1 MVKINKNIKKT
12 IINNFSLFDKK
23 LYGDLEPNRNEIIF
37 NFNINKNANIKN
49 GKFKKK
55 IWILDF
61 FLKLKFGELFFTRSK
76 FVFLKKNKKF
86 IKR

>member
-1 MVKINKNIKKT
+1 LVKINKNIKKT

-23 LYGDLEPNRNEIIF
+23 LYGDLEPSRNEIIF

-55 IWILDF
+55 I
-61 FLKLKFGELFFTRSK
+61 
-76 FVFLKKNKKF
+76 
-86 IKR
+86 